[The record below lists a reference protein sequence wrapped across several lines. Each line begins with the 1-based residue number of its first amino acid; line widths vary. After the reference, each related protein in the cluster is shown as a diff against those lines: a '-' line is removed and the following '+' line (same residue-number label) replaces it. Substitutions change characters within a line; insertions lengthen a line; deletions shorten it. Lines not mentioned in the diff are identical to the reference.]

1 METGIDERRPVRPW
15 VLVVGV
21 GVLAVGVAGIGA
33 INAATTTGLAFSDP
47 PGCLIVYDDGTAYVG
62 GLTKA
67 ELLEAD
73 KEVRRLRAPGGWL
86 ISLQLPAPPDIR
98 THLRYRMLEPA
109 TDPAS
114 VAAAVRECIV
124 QSRDL

>member
-33 INAATTTGLAFSDP
+33 INAATSTGPVVSGP
-47 PGCLIVYDDGTAYVG
+47 PGCLIVYDDGTAYLG

-67 ELLEAD
+67 ELLATD

-86 ISLQLPAPPDIR
+86 ISLHLPAPPHIR
-98 THLRYRMLEPA
+98 THLRYRMLERA
-109 TDPAS
+109 TDQAS

-124 QSRDL
+124 ESVDL